1 MADKT
6 KSIKWIV
13 VGLILLGLIVVMGI
27 ASIYIDLIWFKSVQ
41 YITVFWKI
49 LLTKGLIILFYTAV
63 FFVLSFLNLSYARRF
78 APEFQVEI
86 SQEELE
92 RPEIQLYK
100 SLQNIKINK
109 KLIFWFSLILA
120 LFIGFPE
127 GANWEKILI
136 YLNRTSFGI
145 TDPVFNRDIG
155 FYMFSLPFWEHVR
168 NWLSFTLTMITVLV
182 GAIYIL
188 KKAVKYEYKKLMIET
203 PVKVHLSLLIGL
215 IFILKSW
222 QYWLNIHKIFYST
235 RGVIFGA
242 GYTEIHA
249 NLLAFRILMV
259 LALACA
265 ALFFVTARRKDWK
278 LPISGWIVLMGVSIL
293 LGGIY
298 PEIIHRAVVLPN
310 ESTKERPYILNN
322 IEATRMA
329 YGLDKIKEEEF
340 PVKEEISF
348 EDIEKNKETIG
359 NIRLWDWRPVQQ
371 TLKQIQAIRL
381 YYDFYSV
388 DIDRYYINGTYQQV
402 IISPRELDSAK
413 IPEQAR
419 TWINERLTYTHG
431 YGVVVS
437 PVNKISGEGLPE
449 LLIKDIPP
457 VSSINITITRPEIYY
472 GEVTKGYVV
481 VKTKAKEFDYPKGDD
496 NVYSTYEG
504 SGGLPVS
511 SLWRRILFSIKYS
524 NPQILLTTNF
534 TPESRIMIY
543 RNIQERV
550 KKVAPFLSYD
560 NDPYIVISKEGKLF
574 WIQDAYTISN
584 NYPYSTPFVAPFT
597 TPFKGYFNYIRN
609 SVKVI
614 IDAYNGTMD
623 FYIMDQKDP
632 LVKVYQNIFP
642 QLFKNFDQMPD
653 DLKEH
658 LRYPKDLFQ
667 VQAELYSTYHML
679 DADVFYNKEDYWNIP
694 NEIYAENVIKVEPY
708 YIVTKLPG
716 QQKEEF
722 ILMTPFAPS
731 TKDNMIAWL
740 AAKNDQPEYGN
751 LIVYKFPKEKL
762 IYGPMQIEARI
773 DQDSDISQQ
782 LTLWGQKGST
792 VIRGNL
798 LVIPIEKSIIYV
810 EPLYLRA
817 EKGEIPE
824 LKKVIVSNGSDVM
837 MGNNLEEALEKLFA
851 RTFTEKEA
859 EVTVTGGEKTL
870 RDLVQEAAGYFE
882 NAQGFAR
889 TGDWAKYGEELKKLE
904 NTLNLLEE
912 MSTRE

>member
-1 MADKT
+1 MMANKT
-6 KSIKWIV
+6 KNIKWIII
-13 VGLILLGLIVVMGI
+13 GLILLGLIAVIGI

-41 YITVFWKI
+41 YIAVFWKI
-49 LLTKGLIILFYTAV
+49 LLTRGIVMLFFVAV

-86 SQEELE
+86 SQEEFE

-100 SLQNIKINK
+100 SLQNIKVNK
-109 KLIFWFSLILA
+109 KLVFWFSLIVA
-120 LFIGFPE
+120 LFMGFSE

-145 TDPVFNRDIG
+145 TDPVFNRDVG
-155 FYMFSLPFWEHVR
+155 FYMFSLPFWEYVR
-168 NWLSFTLTMITVLV
+168 NWLSFALTIITVVV

-188 KKAVKYEYKKLMIET
+188 KKAVKYEYKKLIIET

-215 IFILKSW
+215 ILILKSW
-222 QYWLNIHKIFYST
+222 QYWLNTYKILYST

-249 NLLAFRILMV
+249 NLLALRILMI

-265 ALFFVTARRKDWK
+265 VLFFVTARRQDWK
-278 LPISGWIVLMGVSIL
+278 LPVLGLAVLIGVSIL

-298 PEIIHRAVVLPN
+298 PEIIRRAVVLPN

-322 IEATRMA
+322 IEATRIA

-371 TLKQIQAIRL
+371 TLRQIQAIRL

-388 DIDRYYINGTYQQV
+388 DIDRYYFNGTYQQV

-413 IPEQAR
+413 IPEQAK

-437 PVNKISGEGLPE
+437 PVNKISGEGLPY

-457 VSSINITITRPEIYY
+457 VSSVNITITRPEIYY
-472 GEVTKGYVV
+472 GEITKGYVV

-524 NPQILLTTNF
+524 NLQILLTTNF

-584 NYPYSTPFVAPFT
+584 NYPYSTPF
-597 TPFKGYFNYIRN
+597 KGYFNYIRN

-614 IDAYNGTMD
+614 IDAYNGTMN
-623 FYIMDQKDP
+623 FYIVDQKDP

-658 LRYPKDLFQ
+658 IRYPKDLFQ
-667 VQAELYSTYHML
+667 IQAELYSTYHML

-694 NEIYAENVIKVEPY
+694 NEIYAENEIKVEPY

-716 QQKEEF
+716 HQREEF
-722 ILMTPFAPS
+722 ILMTPFTPS

-740 AAKNDQPEYGN
+740 AAKNDQPEYGD

-762 IYGPMQIEARI
+762 IFGPMQIEARI
-773 DQDSDISQQ
+773 DQDSEISQQ

-837 MGNNLEEALEKLFA
+837 MGNNLEDALGKLFA
-851 RTFTEKEA
+851 RTFKEKEA
-859 EVTVTGGEKTL
+859 VVTGEEKTL
-870 RDLVQEAAGYFE
+870 KDLVKEAAGYFE

-889 TGDWAKYGEELKKLE
+889 EGDWAKYGEELKKLE

-912 MSTRE
+912 MSARE

>member
-1 MADKT
+1 MANKT
-6 KSIKWIV
+6 KNIKWIIIS
-13 VGLILLGLIVVMGI
+13 LILLGLIVVMGI

-49 LLTKGLIILFYTAV
+49 LLTKGVVMLFFAAFFFILS
-63 FFVLSFLNLSYARRF
+63 LLNLSFARRF

-86 SQEELE
+86 SQDEFE

-100 SLQNIKINK
+100 SLQNIKVNK
-109 KLIFWFSLILA
+109 KLVFWFSLIVA
-120 LFIGFPE
+120 LFMGFSE

-155 FYMFSLPFWEHVR
+155 FYMFSLPFWEYVR
-168 NWLSFTLTMITVLV
+168 NWLSFALTIITVVV

-188 KKAVKYEYKKLMIET
+188 KKAVKYEYKKLIIET

-215 IFILKSW
+215 ILILKSW
-222 QYWLNIHKIFYST
+222 QYWLNTYKILYST

-242 GYTEIHA
+242 GYTEIYA
-249 NLLAFRILMV
+249 SLLALRILMV

-265 ALFFVTARRKDWK
+265 VLFFVTARRQDWK
-278 LPISGWIVLMGVSIL
+278 LPILGLAVLIGVSIL
-293 LGGIY
+293 LRGIY

-322 IEATRMA
+322 IEATRIA

-359 NIRLWDWRPVQQ
+359 NIRLWDWSPIQQ

-413 IPEQAR
+413 IPEKAR

-431 YGVVVS
+431 YGVVVN
-437 PVNKISGEGLPE
+437 PVNKISGEGLPY

-457 VSSINITITRPEIYY
+457 VSSVNITITRPEIYY
-472 GEVTKGYVV
+472 GEITKGYVV

-524 NPQILLTTNF
+524 NLQILLTANF

-584 NYPYSTPFVAPFT
+584 NFPYSTPF
-597 TPFKGYFNYIRN
+597 KGYLNYIRN

-623 FYIMDQKDP
+623 FYIVDQKDP

-642 QLFKNFDQMPD
+642 QLFKNFDQMPA

-667 VQAELYSTYHML
+667 IQAELYSTYHML

-694 NEIYAENVIKVEPY
+694 NEIYAENEIKVEPY

-716 QQKEEF
+716 HQREEF
-722 ILMTPFAPS
+722 ILMTPFTPS

-740 AAKNDQPEYGN
+740 AAKNDQPEYGD

-762 IYGPMQIEARI
+762 IFGPMQIEARI
-773 DQDSDISQQ
+773 DQDSEISQQ

-824 LKKVIVSNGSDVM
+824 LKKVIVSNGSIVM
-837 MGNNLEEALEKLFA
+837 MGNNLEDALEKLFT
-851 RTFTEKEA
+851 RTFKEKEA
-859 EVTVTGGEKTL
+859 IVTVTGEEKTL
-870 RDLVQEAAGYFE
+870 KDLVQEAAGYFE

-889 TGDWAKYGEELKKLE
+889 EGDWAKYGEELKKLE

-912 MSTRE
+912 MSIRE